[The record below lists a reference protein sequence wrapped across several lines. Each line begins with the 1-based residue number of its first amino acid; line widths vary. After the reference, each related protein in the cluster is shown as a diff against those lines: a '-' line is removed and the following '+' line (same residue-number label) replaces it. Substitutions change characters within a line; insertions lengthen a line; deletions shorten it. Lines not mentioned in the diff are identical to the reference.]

1 MNALARRPDA
11 DPLPERII
19 GDLGPHQGPMLVA
32 IGSLHGNEPAGT
44 RAIERLFDALTA
56 HPLPL
61 RGRLIGLRGNL
72 RAGQRRQRY
81 ITRDLNRS
89 WTADGIAALLT
100 HGAAND
106 EDEDAEQR
114 ELLAILAPLLAAA
127 DRPIV
132 FLDLHSSSGE
142 GQPFCVMADV
152 LRNRPIAFGVPVPVV
167 LGLEEVIDG
176 AMTGYLC
183 DLGHVGVS
191 FEGGPHQGAD
201 TVDNHL
207 AILWLSLVNAGLLAA
222 DAVPGLET
230 HRARLATATAGLPR
244 VLEVRHRH
252 VIHPGDTFKMRPGFA
267 NFMPVPRRLPVA
279 DDRHGPVIA
288 PEEGVMMLPLYQGL
302 GDDGFFIARPVST
315 FWLDLSARLR
325 GDTIDRL
332 LPALP
337 GVSRDPDRA
346 DHFLVDPQIARL
358 RATEIF
364 HLFGYR
370 RARSNGELMI
380 FSRRRPDFD
389 RLAPM
394 PAELDGLGQST
405 LGGGATTG

>member
-1 MNALARRPDA
+1 MNAIARRPDA
-11 DPLPERII
+11 ADPQGRII
-19 GDLGPHQGPMLVA
+19 GDLGPRGGPVLVA
-32 IGSLHGNEPAGT
+32 IGSIHGNEPAGT
-44 RAIERLFDALTA
+44 RAIERLFADLHERPAPLT
-56 HPLPL
+56 
-61 RGRLIGLRGNL
+61 GRVIGLRGNL
-72 RAGQRRQRY
+72 RAGRRRQRY
-81 ITRDLNRS
+81 ITRDLNRC
-89 WTADGIAALLT
+89 WTPAGIEALVT
-100 HGAAND
+100 HGPAND

-114 ELLAILAPLLAAA
+114 ELLALIAPLLAEA

-183 DLGHVGVS
+183 DLGHIGVS
-191 FEGGPHQGAD
+191 FEGGPHHGAD
-201 TVDNHL
+201 TIDNHL
-207 AILWLSLVNAGLLAA
+207 AILWLSLVHAGLLPA
-222 DAVPGLET
+222 DAVPELDAW
-230 HRARLATATAGLPR
+230 RARLTRATAGLPR

-252 VIHPGDTFKMRPGFA
+252 VIHPGDNFKMRPGFA
-267 NFMPVPRRLPVA
+267 NFMPIPKDLPVA
-279 DDRHGPVIA
+279 DDRHGPVRA
-288 PEEGVMMLPLYQGL
+288 PEEGVMMLPLYQGQ
-302 GDDGFFIARPVST
+302 GDDGYFIARPVSA

-337 GVSRDPDRA
+337 GVRRDPTRD
-346 DHFLVDPQIARL
+346 DHFLVDRRVARL

-370 RARSNGELMI
+370 RARASGDVLVFN
-380 FSRRRPDFD
+380 RRRPDFD
-389 RLAPM
+389 RLAPL
-394 PAELDGLGQST
+394 PPELRPLVDAET
-405 LGGGATTG
+405 LS